1 MDRGAYLAMVH
12 RVAESDTTEATE
24 HGMDMRK
31 MRKRRRA
38 NQGLDVDVLMD
49 VRLRSER
56 RAMQMWG
63 ASPRCQL
70 AFTTVGEWMNNT
82 LHRGRR

>member
-24 HGMDMRK
+24 HGTDTRK

-38 NQGLDVDVLMD
+38 NQGLNTDVLMD

-56 RAMQMWG
+56 RARQMWG
-63 ASPRCQL
+63 ASPQWHPAL
-70 AFTTVGEWMNNT
+70 TTVGEQINNT
-82 LHRGRR
+82 LHRRRR

>member
-1 MDRGAYLAMVH
+1 MVH
-12 RVAESDTTEATE
+12 RVAESDITEATE
-24 HGMDMRK
+24 HGTDTRK

-38 NQGLDVDVLMD
+38 NQGLDTDVLMD

-63 ASPRCQL
+63 ASPPWQPAL
-70 AFTTVGEWMNNT
+70 TTVGERMNNT
-82 LHRGRR
+82 LHRGKR

>member
-1 MDRGAYLAMVH
+1 VDRGAYLAMVH

-24 HGMDMRK
+24 HGTDMRK